1 MFSLAT
7 GTGAGSGTGA
17 LGSRMG
23 ESGGAR
29 EGDGD
34 GLLDSRVGCGWGA
47 GGAGPPPPAP
57 LDPGVAACCGCGGR
71 RDGDAV
77 AVAGGGDGGC
87 GAGRDSRLDS
97 CGRTAG
103 RGAGA
108 GAGGGAVQYGNQYR
122 CAGGCW
128 SSSAMLPGARCPGG
142 AGRSALVRRCSR
154 ERGDLGWLQTTE
166 RRVANCNAGR
176 SAFIAGEGF
185 TGRKCIRITQNRK
198 LLRHPNPKWIVII

>member
-57 LDPGVAACCGCGGR
+57 LDPGVAACCGC
-71 RDGDAV
+71 DGDAV
-77 AVAGGGDGGC
+77 AVAGGGDGCC

-128 SSSAMLPGARCPGG
+128 SSSAMLPEARCPGG

-154 ERGDLGWLQTTE
+154 ERGDLGC
-166 RRVANCNAGR
+166 VAKCSAAR

-185 TGRKCIRITQNRK
+185 TGRKSIRSTQNK
-198 LLRHPNPKWIVII
+198 KPI